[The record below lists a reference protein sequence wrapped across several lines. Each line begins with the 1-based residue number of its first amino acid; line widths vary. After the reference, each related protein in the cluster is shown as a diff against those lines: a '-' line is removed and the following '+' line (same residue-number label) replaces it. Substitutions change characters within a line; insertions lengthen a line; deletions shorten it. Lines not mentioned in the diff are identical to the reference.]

1 MRYKK
6 RLEALA
12 AEKRAFAQE
21 QKHLRKKY
29 KVREPGIIQV
39 KKKRLLEVIAD
50 IIRKVSK
57 VILLTLASVGLIA
70 LIYAAPRTELGIIFL
85 EVIDQLHSMI
95 GV

>member
-1 MRYKK
+1 M
-6 RLEALA
+6 
-12 AEKRAFAQE
+12 
-21 QKHLRKKY
+21 
-29 KVREPGIIQV
+29 

-50 IIRKVSK
+50 IIRKVSE